1 MLDAKRI
8 AFACALATTLAFA
21 VGRYS
26 AISGGPMDRQPT
38 DQQLV
43 EATGGLAPQS
53 EGSMPV
59 NPLVT
64 VEVEKIPTGY
74 TERGTAFP
82 LGHGLWLTARHVA
95 ENGCGRIVLI
105 VQGGIVPAQV
115 KFLDP
120 NADIAV
126 LAADAHSDSGLP
138 IERSEISEDESAFAF
153 DFPQGNLGGTE
164 DRLIGRTHLRLGG
177 RLTGVAPVLAWVE
190 TKRYPDDID
199 SLAGISGGP
208 MIDDDV
214 VGIMVAASVR
224 RGRNYSV
231 APEILRAIEQQ
242 LGAEPRQKSVRDV
255 LGKPVALDVAAS
267 KLSKSSRIAETYCI
281 PP

>member
-1 MLDAKRI
+1 
-8 AFACALATTLAFA
+8 
-21 VGRYS
+21 
-26 AISGGPMDRQPT
+26 
-38 DQQLV
+38 
-43 EATGGLAPQS
+43 
-53 EGSMPV
+53 
-59 NPLVT
+59 
-64 VEVEKIPTGY
+64 
-74 TERGTAFP
+74 
-82 LGHGLWLTARHVA
+82 
-95 ENGCGRIVLI
+95 
-105 VQGGIVPAQV
+105 
-115 KFLDP
+115 
-120 NADIAV
+120 
-126 LAADAHSDSGLP
+126 
-138 IERSEISEDESAFAF
+138 
-153 DFPQGNLGGTE
+153 
-164 DRLIGRTHLRLGG
+164 
-177 RLTGVAPVLAWVE
+177 LAWVE

-267 KLSKSSRIAETYCI
+267 KLSKSSRIAETCCI